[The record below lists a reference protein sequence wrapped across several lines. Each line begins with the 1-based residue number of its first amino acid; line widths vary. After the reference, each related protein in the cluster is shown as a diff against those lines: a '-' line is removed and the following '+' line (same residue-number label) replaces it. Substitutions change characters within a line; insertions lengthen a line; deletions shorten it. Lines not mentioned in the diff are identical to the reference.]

1 MSKCKNA
8 AVFFINEMV
17 TRIPGYQIDRLLAI
31 MKSKKLNV
39 SAYYF
44 NSDYYT
50 VKKVLN
56 ESSTKKI
63 EKILIWDFSQLK
75 ISFEKRLFILKLAL
89 QKNISL
95 VEIWTEL
102 ELKDKNGKINY
113 DCVIRLLNSSPS
125 DGQKIMKVVRGLLKN
140 AA

>member
-1 MSKCKNA
+1 
-8 AVFFINEMV
+8 
-17 TRIPGYQIDRLLAI
+17 

-44 NSDYYT
+44 NSDYYA

-56 ESSTKKI
+56 ESSTI
-63 EKILIWDFSQLK
+63 EKILIWDFSQLN

-89 QKNISL
+89 QKNISIMEL
-95 VEIWTEL
+95 WTGL

-113 DCVIRLLNSSPS
+113 DCVIRLLNSSPNE
-125 DGQKIMKVVRGLLKN
+125 GHKIMSIVRRFLKK